1 MNEIIL
7 YILQANLFLAVSAIV
22 YRYLLSKDTFFT
34 VRRIFLISTIFL
46 SFVYE
51 FFPALTKMDFRAEDQ
66 AISVV
71 NFPIV
76 DTEIPMAVVEQS
88 SVFNL
93 ENILLAVWFVGSVI
107 LLIKFFI
114 GLCSIIRVRNRG
126 RNYLVNGTNV
136 ILVNYEVI
144 PFSFCKWIFLSRK
157 QLESNDTNDIIAH
170 EKAHVKGFHS
180 FDVIVGECLK
190 LLFWFNPAV
199 WYYNHSIK
207 VNLEFLA
214 DRDVLD
220 CGHSRKD
227 YQYKL
232 LTLSSYSPI
241 NQLINYFNVS
251 QLKNRIIM
259 MNKERTPRKNL
270 LKYGFTLAVLML
282 LTLTN
287 NAQIHGQQKD
297 TTVKMDSLK
306 VGHSKVKESTV
317 DSILRTLPAPT
328 FKIYKDSLSMARDI
342 EKRDTSTMTKGS
354 SSTDRAPLFIIRG
367 KKATLKEFS
376 YLDPESI
383 YSITVLKN
391 EEAEEK
397 YGYAAKNGVVVVEII
412 AEKENK

>member
-1 MNEIIL
+1 MNEIVL

-270 LKYGFTLAVLML
+270 LKYGFTIVLLML

-287 NAQIHGQQKD
+287 NVQTHGQQKD
-297 TTVKMDSLK
+297 TTNKQDTSKIIRFNDGFVARLVSKSNYKNVIPDSLFR
-306 VGHSKVKESTV
+306 VCA
-317 DSILRTLPAPT
+317 IPQC
-328 FKIYKDSLSMARDI
+328 DSLQKACLFISA
-342 EKRDTSTMTKGS
+342 S
-354 SSTDRAPLFIIRG
+354 SSTDKLPLFIIGG
-367 KKATLKEFS
+367 KKATLKEVQD
-376 YLDPESI
+376 LDIESV
-383 YSITVLKN
+383 YSLTVLKN

-397 YGYAAKNGVVVVEII
+397 YGDAAKNGVVVVEII